1 MRAALLLG
9 AGLLAAAGAAAQTTA
24 PWQVEVGAGI
34 EHADNGSADWHQL
47 DLALR
52 SRFAP
57 RSVAEISARRVRRYG
72 FDDSEIGLGLAL
84 PLGERWSVS
93 ASAQASP
100 EHRVLARLAG
110 RVDVARSFDG
120 GWVLGGGVA
129 RSLFDG
135 AGSDPSGSSTL
146 RLLGERYVGNW
157 RFAAGLSRTRI
168 DGGGGGAEGGWL
180 LQADRYFGDVGRLG
194 VVAARGRE
202 PENLPEVGGV
212 VSTRVTT
219 LGLVG
224 TWPLGGAW
232 ALTGALVRTLS
243 SDGEVRSGPRT
254 GDAVGSSY
262 RRDGVRLGLRYD
274 F

>member
-1 MRAALLLG
+1 MRAALLL
-9 AGLLAAAGAAAQTTA
+9 AVGLGAAAGAAAQAVA
-24 PWQVEVGAGI
+24 PWQVEVGAGT
-34 EHADNGSADWHQL
+34 EHADNGSDDWHQL

-57 RSVAEISARRVRRYG
+57 RSVAEVTARRTRRYG
-72 FDDSEIGLGLAL
+72 YDDSEIGFGLAL
-84 PLGERWSVS
+84 PIGERWSI
-93 ASAQASP
+93 AAQAQASP

-135 AGSDPSGSSTL
+135 TGSDPSGSSTL
-146 RLLGERYVGNW
+146 RVLGERYVGSW
-157 RFAAGLSRTRI
+157 RLAAGLSRTRI
-168 DGGGGGAEGGWL
+168 DGGGSEGGWL
-180 LQADRYFGDVGRLG
+180 LQADHYVGEAGRLG

-219 LGLVG
+219 IGLVG
-224 TWPLGGAW
+224 TWPLGPAW
-232 ALTGALVRTLS
+232 SLTGALVRTRH
-243 SDGEVRSGPRT
+243 SDGVVRSGPRA
-254 GDAVGSSY
+254 GDPVGASY

>member
-9 AGLLAAAGAAAQTTA
+9 AGLLAAAGAAAQTVA
-24 PWQVEVGAGI
+24 PWQVEVGAGV
-34 EHADNGSADWHQL
+34 EHTDNGSADWHQL

-57 RSVAEISARRVRRYG
+57 RSVAEITARHTRRYG

-84 PLGERWSVS
+84 PLGERWSLS

-135 AGSDPSGSSTL
+135 AGSEPSGSSTL
-146 RLLGERYVGNW
+146 RLLGERYVGHW
-157 RFAAGLSRTRI
+157 RFAAGLNRTRV
-168 DGGGGGAEGGWL
+168 DAGGSEGGWL
-180 LQADRYFGDVGRLG
+180 LQADRYIGDTGRLG

-219 LGLVG
+219 FGLVG
-224 TWPLGGAW
+224 AWPLGPGW
-232 ALTGALVRTLS
+232 ALTGALVRTRN
-243 SDGEVRSGPRT
+243 SDGVVRSGPRT

-262 RRDGVRLGLRYD
+262 RRDGVRVGLRYD

>member
-1 MRAALLLG
+1 MRAALVFG
-9 AGLLAAAGAAAQTTA
+9 AGLLAAAGAAAQTAA

-34 EHADNGSADWHQL
+34 DHADNDSADWHQL

-57 RSVAEISARRVRRYG
+57 RSVAELIARRTRRYG
-72 FDDSEIGLGLAL
+72 LDDSEIGFGLAL
-84 PLGERWSVS
+84 PLGERWSIS
-93 ASAQASP
+93 ASGQASP

-110 RVDVARSFDG
+110 RVDLARSFDG
-120 GWVLGGGVA
+120 GWVLGAGVA

-135 AGSDPSGSSTL
+135 AGSEPGGSSTL
-146 RLLGERYVGNW
+146 RLQGERYVGNW

-168 DGGGGGAEGGWL
+168 DDGGSEGGWL

-224 TWPLGGAW
+224 AWPLGGAW
-232 ALTGALVRTLS
+232 ALTGALVRTRN
-243 SDGEVRSGPRT
+243 SDGVVRSGPRA